1 MATLKVIENQ
11 IFRLEGFRVRFR
23 DRYTSKDVRADL
35 KGVTAYPFKLMAK
48 NRMTVATWK
57 RTRFHRQYQG
67 FQVDVRDAD
76 GNDCNGNMFLATVR
90 DTYLD

>member
-23 DRYTSKDVRADL
+23 DRYTLKDVRADL

-48 NRMTVATWK
+48 NRMTVSSWK
-57 RTRFHRQYQG
+57 RTRFHNQYQG
-67 FQVDVRDAD
+67 FEVDVRDAD
-76 GNDCNGNMFLATVR
+76 GNDCNGNTFLSTVR